1 MMMKVT
7 KIFWGVIACALTACA
22 ATPEDQ
28 GQLIPDPTVSA
39 NRAVHEFNKALDTAI
54 LSPVSQAYGAVTPE
68 LVQHLVSNELD
79 HLRLPGVFINRV
91 LQGEVK
97 HAGVALGRFGVNT
110 IAGAGG
116 LLDPAT
122 EFGLPYEHSDFGV
135 TLAEWGAG
143 EGIYHELPLFGP
155 STTRH
160 AIGRVV
166 NFVIDPTGLATGQLV
181 NTSTALT
188 ALSYARTPVDIVN
201 QRHENA
207 DLIDQLL
214 YESEDSYVA
223 VRTGYVQNRRRV
235 VSGGETDTDALPDI
249 FE

>member
-1 MMMKVT
+1 MMNMT
-7 KIFWGVIACALTACA
+7 KILWGVIGLALYACA
-22 ATPEDQ
+22 ATQEEQ
-28 GQLIPDPTVSA
+28 GQLIPDPMAST
-39 NRAVHEFNKALDTAI
+39 NRNVHEFNKTLDTVI
-54 LSPVSQAYGAVTPE
+54 LSPMARAYGSVTPT

-79 HLRLPGVFINRV
+79 HLRLPGIFVNRI
-91 LQGEVK
+91 LQGEVE

-110 IAGAGG
+110 LAGAGG

-135 TLAEWGAG
+135 TLATWGAE
-143 EGIYHELPLFGP
+143 EGIYLELPLFGP

-160 AIGRVV
+160 AVGRLV

-207 DLIDQLL
+207 DILDQLL
-214 YESEDSYVA
+214 YQSEDSYVA
-223 VRTGYVQNRRRV
+223 VRTGYVQYRRRV
-235 VSGGETDTDALPDI
+235 VSGGETNTDDLPDI